1 MNLIYNPVRKTL
13 GSTEN
18 VNWYTDLKS
27 NISNI
32 FSTNNDSSLFG
43 TINNMINDVNS
54 TIDTVTKSFES
65 SGLIENIMSISGNIN
80 EISNN
85 ISNIINNNTNLSTED
100 KTVLLKLQK
109 AINDGTLVKQLPQNA
124 NPLDYQMITIN
135 NQIFYIKKNKTKQ
148 YIIYAVIGLVIFSL
162 ILVIAKRG
170 KK

>member
-1 MNLIYNPVRKTL
+1 MNLVYNPVRKTL

-27 NISNI
+27 NVSNI
-32 FSTNNDSSLFG
+32 FSNNENSLFS

-85 ISNIINNNTNLSTED
+85 ISNIVNNNTNLSVED
-100 KTVLLKLQK
+100 KTVLIKLQK

-135 NQIFYIKKNKTKQ
+135 NQVFYIKKNKTKQ
-148 YIIYAVIGLVIFSL
+148 YIIYAVVGLVIFSL

>member
-1 MNLIYNPVRKTL
+1 MLIYNPVKKTL

-18 VNWYTDLKS
+18 TNWYVDLKS

-32 FSTNNDSSLFG
+32 FSTQDENSLFG
-43 TINNMINDVNS
+43 TINNMINGVNS
-54 TIDTVTKSFES
+54 TINTVTKSFES

-85 ISNIINNNTNLSTED
+85 ISNIVNNNTNLSVED
-100 KTVLLKLQK
+100 KTALVKLQK
-109 AINDGTLVKQLPQNA
+109 AINDGTLVKQIPQNA

-135 NQIFYIKKNKTKQ
+135 NQIFYIKKNKTMQ
-148 YIIYAVIGLVIFSL
+148 YVVYAVIGLLIFSL